1 MILKTLGVV
10 VSMTKLKLKIL
21 IGAKPLRISF
31 DKVDLLEFMM
41 KLDVKDY
48 LEVKNMNSFTTELD
62 VL

>member
-41 KLDVKDY
+41 ELDVKDY

>member
-1 MILKTLGVV
+1 MISKTLGVV

-41 KLDVKDY
+41 ELDVKDY

>member
-1 MILKTLGVV
+1 MILKTLGVA

-21 IGAKPLRISF
+21 IGAKPLRIRF

-41 KLDVKDY
+41 ELDVKDY

>member
-1 MILKTLGVV
+1 
-10 VSMTKLKLKIL
+10 MTKLKLKIL
-21 IGAKPLRISF
+21 IGAKPLRIRF

-41 KLDVKDY
+41 ELDVKDY

>member
-21 IGAKPLRISF
+21 IGAKPLRIRF

-41 KLDVKDY
+41 ELDVKDY